1 MNTSQI
7 ITRWIAF
14 IAAIL
19 LFVSCSNDNDEVGGD
34 VKIKLSETEIA
45 VEVGKTTTL
54 VAGFEPSEAPNK
66 AHSWTSEDPTI
77 ASVDA
82 SGVVTGRATGTTRIT
97 ATALCNNSTATC
109 IVKVVNKIIHVTSL
123 SLNTTSLNLS
133 LDDTYQL
140 TATVSPSTA
149 TVKDVTWSSSDSSIA
164 SVDDNGMVKANG
176 LGEAVIT
183 ATCDGKSTTCKV
195 TVSDKTVQFSDI
207 SYTSDQSSI
216 LFKAKATPVGVNISE
231 LGICWNQNQAPTI
244 NDSHYAVTSKKDISV
259 EITNLKPESSYYVR
273 AYAKAGNVV
282 YYSATSEVKTLRK
295 LIVKFKLEEAYKDT
309 YDGAN
314 DYTLKISTPIL
325 DDYPAGISACYGV
338 APHPEITDNLATMRN
353 MGTQWIY
360 ELKNLKGSQDYY
372 IRPYRSKNNLPVY
385 FPEEAKFSTIGKE
398 VILDA
403 KYTGGS
409 RLAEFWTYTLNYTL
423 PNKDDIYEVIIS
435 GAYDSYIGK
444 SSSDVESSYLNV
456 KGGSGKLYIKMKH
469 WRYYDTGWNGS
480 ATITFKN
487 LGTGTTYKIR
497 IGDYNRGF

>member
-282 YYSATSEVKTLRK
+282 YYSATSEVKTLK
-295 LIVKFKLEEAYKDT
+295 AFSTNFKLEKSTFNSNNGT
-309 YDGAN
+309 YSVELTTSAIDGY
-314 DYTLKISTPIL
+314 DSFKY
-325 DDYPAGISACYGV
+325 CYGV
-338 APHPEITDNLATMRN
+338 APNPVITDNIGESK
-353 MGTQWIY
+353 GTSLSIM
-360 ELKNLKGSQDYY
+360 NLKAAQKYY
-372 IRPYRSKNNLPVY
+372 IRAYAMKNNKPIY
-385 FPEEAKFSTIGKE
+385 YPGEFSFNTIGVDVHLKSTFGKPT
-398 VILDA
+398 VISYKLPGPGDY
-403 KYTGGS
+403 KVIPTDGS
-409 RLAEFWTYTLNYTL
+409 F
-423 PNKDDIYEVIIS
+423 K
-435 GAYDSYIGK
+435 IGK
-444 SSSDVESSYLNV
+444 SKDQINSTE
-456 KGGSGKLYIKMKH
+456 LYIENGKGEI
-469 WRYYDTGWNGS
+469 YVLCYSGWPYNYGY
-480 ATITFKN
+480 INFIN
-487 LGTGTTYKIR
+487 LNTNTTYSIYIKT
-497 IGDYNRGF
+497 DV